1 MNKPVR
7 LLLSVLLLP
16 ALAAAQIHF
25 SSTLSGSEG
34 GSGSGSFSL
43 NDDFTELKYVIAYQ
57 GLTGPL
63 SVGGHFHVAPA
74 GQDGPVVRT
83 IAAAGNPASGILRGT
98 WTISDTQPLTQAL
111 VESLLT
117 GKIYVNLHTES
128 NPGGEI
134 RGQLALETALLFTAD
149 LNGSQEPNP
158 VQTNGGGT
166 GAFVLST
173 DFSEMKYSIVY
184 RGLSGTL
191 SAGGHFHT
199 GAPGTNGSVVKNI
212 ASAGGDTSDAL
223 KDSWR
228 VDDSSQPLSPAL
240 VDSLLAG
247 RVYVNFHT
255 AANPGGEI
263 RGQLRL
269 RGGIGFVSWLEGS
282 KEPGGV
288 TTDGKGVGYVVL
300 QSDRTALEYAF
311 TYIDLSGQLSAGG
324 HFHTG
329 SAGTSGPV
337 VKGIAGGGGAASA
350 TLAGTWRSD
359 DPTQPLTSA
368 LAESLLAGRVYVNFH
383 TSSNPGGEI
392 RDQVGLE
399 TGVGFTVEL
408 DGSQEPNQVMTS
420 GLGAGSLALNGE
432 RQDLRYTIT
441 YFGLSGTLSAGG
453 HFHTG
458 ARGADGAVVR
468 SIAGS
473 GDPAAATVVGD
484 WSASTPAQPL
494 TEALVES
501 VLAGRVYVNFH
512 TSANPGGEIRGQVE
526 FGADVLASVREVP
539 GDVPAAFALDQ
550 NYPNPFNPSTVIRF
564 LLAEQTR
571 ARLSVFNLLGQEV
584 AVLVDEVRGAGTHE
598 ATFSGDRIASGVYL
612 YRLSTGAG
620 DTQTRRMV
628 LVR

>member
-1 MNKPVR
+1 
-7 LLLSVLLLP
+7 
-16 ALAAAQIHF
+16 
-25 SSTLSGSEG
+25 
-34 GSGSGSFSL
+34 
-43 NDDFTELKYVIAYQ
+43 
-57 GLTGPL
+57 
-63 SVGGHFHVAPA
+63 
-74 GQDGPVVRT
+74 
-83 IAAAGNPASGILRGT
+83 
-98 WTISDTQPLTQAL
+98 
-111 VESLLT
+111 
-117 GKIYVNLHTES
+117 
-128 NPGGEI
+128 
-134 RGQLALETALLFTAD
+134 
-149 LNGSQEPNP
+149 
-158 VQTNGGGT
+158 
-166 GAFVLST
+166 
-173 DFSEMKYSIVY
+173 
-184 RGLSGTL
+184 
-191 SAGGHFHT
+191 
-199 GAPGTNGSVVKNI
+199 
-212 ASAGGDTSDAL
+212 
-223 KDSWR
+223 
-228 VDDSSQPLSPAL
+228 
-240 VDSLLAG
+240 
-247 RVYVNFHT
+247 
-255 AANPGGEI
+255 
-263 RGQLRL
+263 
-269 RGGIGFVSWLEGS
+269 
-282 KEPGGV
+282 
-288 TTDGKGVGYVVL
+288 
-300 QSDRTALEYAF
+300 
-311 TYIDLSGQLSAGG
+311 
-324 HFHTG
+324 
-329 SAGTSGPV
+329 
-337 VKGIAGGGGAASA
+337 
-350 TLAGTWRSD
+350 
-359 DPTQPLTSA
+359 
-368 LAESLLAGRVYVNFH
+368 VYVNFH

-571 ARLSVFNLLGQEV
+571 VRLSVFNLLGQEV